1 MGATEIALDSLPQF
15 RLARSHR
22 PRAYHGIGTPKLF
35 EHTCPF
41 RFSLRL
47 RIGGRT
53 EQWGEWWATKDLNLG
68 PLPCEGSALTTELV
82 AHAVRQFRGRTEF
95 PEKSGS
101 KGRRGCSRNLHG
113 HLPKQRQPIFVAE
126 GHANCKQPRATPARA
141 SPNFCTRSRAW

>member
-82 AHAVRQFRGRTEF
+82 AHAVRQFRGRTEI
-95 PEKSGS
+95 PEK
-101 KGRRGCSRNLHG
+101 
-113 HLPKQRQPIFVAE
+113 LPKAVAVA
-126 GHANCKQPRATPARA
+126 GATCMAVP
-141 SPNFCTRSRAW
+141 